1 MKQEYD
7 KIMTEFL
14 KMPAYELITR
24 EELPDVQSTGYLLR
38 HKKSGAR
45 VMLIENED
53 DNKVFNIAFRTTPF
67 NSTGVAHIMEH
78 SVLCGSEK
86 YPTKDPFVE
95 LVKGSMN
102 TFLNAMTYPDKTMY
116 PVASCNDTDFSNL
129 MHVYLD
135 AVFHPNIYH
144 KEEIFRQE
152 GWSYQLENEEDPIT
166 INGVVYNEMKGAFS
180 SPDSVV
186 EREMLNALFPDN
198 TYHYESG
205 GDPACIPQLTYEEF
219 LDFHRKFY
227 HPANSYLYLYG
238 KMDFAAHLDW
248 IDREYLVNYEKIA
261 VDSAIT
267 MQKPFA
273 AMQKVTRNYSISTE
287 DSLDNAT
294 YLSYGAVIGSSVD
307 TRLANAFAVLEY
319 VLLEAPGAPLK
330 EALLEAGIGSDIQGS
345 YDSSTAQPVFSITAK
360 EAEREDEERFLEVIR
375 SSLAD
380 IVSKK
385 LDPKAILA
393 AVNLMEFRFREAD
406 YGGYPKGLI
415 YGMDVF
421 DSWLYDEDKPFEYLK
436 ALGDYA
442 FLKTQTDT
450 GYFED
455 LIRTY
460 LLENTHTA
468 LVMLLPEKGLAAKE
482 EDALAAKLAEMKAGM
497 SEEQIRRIVENT
509 KALRAFQETPSPQE
523 ELETIP
529 MLSREDMKKES
540 MPLSNR
546 MVRAEGG
553 ESCESGESRKG
564 SSRNG
569 AWVLAHDY
577 DANGIAYFTLLFDA
591 SKVPVEDLPY
601 LGILR
606 GVLGFVDTEHFSYG
620 DLSNEI
626 NSRTGGITA
635 GVSVYPD
642 INRPDKVRLAFGM
655 QVRTLFDELPFCFE
669 MLREILLTSNL
680 RQEKRLHD
688 LINKMKSRT
697 GTALQSSGSATAATR
712 CQSHYSAYSALNDAI
727 MGIGGYRTLQEHAE
741 NFEQKSALLSE
752 KLESILR
759 ILLSGNFLVSYTGE
773 SGKAEEISR
782 LAGQLQEAIREK
794 VGCGCGDGEALESR
808 SESGVAGMTAD
819 SRDSAAGEKCEK
831 ANGKRCGED
840 AGTDCVADPAQW
852 ISYYP
857 DLELTPARE
866 GFKTPGNVQYVARG
880 GNFRKAGFAYT
891 GAMKVLRTIM
901 SYEYLWSN
909 IRVIGGAYG
918 CSGSF
923 SRNGDAVFASY
934 RDPHLARTNEVY
946 EGIPEYLESFTVD
959 DRDMTKYVI
968 GTMSDMDIPLSPS
981 MKGNRSLSAF
991 LCGLTLEQLQL
1002 ERNQVLSITQED
1014 IRALAEPIR
1023 AVLAQNCLCVLG
1035 NEARIEKAAELFDRM
1050 ELLQ

>member
-1 MKQEYD
+1 MID
-7 KIMTEFL
+7 FSNLT
-14 KMPAYELITR
+14 AYELIMR
-24 EELPDVQSTGYLLR
+24 EDLPDVLSTGYLLR

-45 VMLIENED
+45 VMLLENED

-86 YPTKDPFVE
+86 YPAKDPFVE

-102 TFLNAMTYPDKTMY
+102 TFLNAMTFPDKTMY
-116 PVASCNDTDFSNL
+116 PVASCNDADFSNL

-144 KEEIFRQE
+144 REEIFRQE
-152 GWSYQLENEEDPIT
+152 GWSWQLENKEDPIT

-186 EREMLNALFPDN
+186 EREMLNALFPEN

-238 KMDFAAHLDW
+238 KMDFALQLDW
-248 IDREYLVNYEKIA
+248 IDREYLSHYECIF
-261 VDSAIT
+261 VDSAVGL
-267 MQKPFA
+267 QKPFDR
-273 AMQKVTRNYSISTE
+273 MHRVSRGYSIPSE
-287 DSLDNAT
+287 ESGEKAT
-294 YLSYGAVIGSSVD
+294 YLSYGAVIGESVD

-345 YDSSTAQPVFSITAK
+345 YDSSTAQPVFSVTAK
-360 EAEREDEERFLEVIR
+360 EAEKEDEERFLEVIR
-375 SSLAD
+375 TSLEK
-380 IVSKK
+380 IVKEG
-385 LDPKAILA
+385 LDPKAIRA

-421 DSWLYDEDKPFEYLK
+421 DSWLYDDRKPFDYLK
-436 ALGDYA
+436 ALKDYA

-455 LIRTY
+455 LIRTC
-460 LLENTHTA
+460 LLDNTHTA

-482 EDALAAKLAEMKAGM
+482 EEELAEKLRKMKEGM
-497 SEEQIRRIVENT
+497 TEEQLSALVERT
-509 KALRAFQETPSPQE
+509 QALRAFQETPSTRE
-523 ELETIP
+523 ELEAIP
-529 MLSREDMKKES
+529 MLSREDMKKDS

-546 MVRAEGG
+546 LITAD
-553 ESCESGESRKG
+553 
-564 SSRNG
+564 NG
-569 AWVLAHDY
+569 ADVLAHDY

-591 SKVPVEDLPY
+591 SKIPAEDLPY

-606 GVLGFVDTEHFSYG
+606 GVLGFVDTAHFGYG

-642 INRPDKVRLAFGM
+642 TARPDKVRLAFGM
-655 QVRTLFDELPFCFE
+655 QVRTLFDEIPFCFD
-669 MLREILLTSNL
+669 MLQEILLTSDL
-680 RQEKRLHD
+680 KQEKRLRD

-697 GTALQSSGSATAATR
+697 GTALQASGSATAATR
-712 CQSHYSAYSALNDAI
+712 CQSHYSAYSWLNDQI

-741 NFEQKSALLSE
+741 DFESTSAVLME

-759 ILLSGNFLVSYTGE
+759 QLLGSGNFLVSYTGVPE
-773 SGKAEEISR
+773 KADQISI
-782 LAGQLQEAIREK
+782 LAGKLQEAIRAEY
-794 VGCGCGDGEALESR
+794 G
-808 SESGVAGMTAD
+808 
-819 SRDSAAGEKCEK
+819 SAQAGEMTGHAYEEGG
-831 ANGKRCGED
+831 NEDPVGKWIRFYP
-840 AGTDCVADPAQW
+840 VPA
-852 ISYYP
+852 
-857 DLELTPARE
+857 LTPVRE
-866 GFKTPGNVQYVARG
+866 GFKTAGNVQYVARG
-880 GNFRKAGFAYT
+880 GNIRKAGFEYT
-891 GAMKVLRTIM
+891 GTMKVLRTIM

-923 SRNGDAVFASY
+923 SRNGDAVFSSY

-946 EGIPEYLESFTVD
+946 EGIPEYLENFTVD
-959 DRDMTKYVI
+959 DRDMTKYMI

-981 MKGNRSLSAF
+981 MKGSRSLSAF
-991 LCGLTLEQLQL
+991 LCGLTMEQLQK
-1002 ERNQVLSITQED
+1002 ERNEVLSVTQED
-1014 IRALAEPIR
+1014 IRALAAPIR
-1023 AVLAQNCLCVLG
+1023 AALAQNCLCVVG
-1035 NEARIEKAAELFDRM
+1035 NEAKIEKAADLFDSIEM
-1050 ELLQ
+1050 LQ